1 MSLNILDFKPAL
13 EDLENGV
20 AAKEKEYVWYGR
32 LTDRSVLEKAISTEV
47 QSQASL
53 KINDCT
59 LRVRKIIGNGSMRFV
74 MTGKRWIGRGEC
86 SECSHAS
93 SQDMYDIFCAMAGQ
107 TMDKIRFKFQGP
119 GDTVFELDM
128 FTNPDGSFKE
138 WCKVDWEVP
147 MAVTEFPALPFVLED
162 VIFGGNDDYT
172 AEQRKSVDKLLNKEF
187 INPVATGVSKS

>member
-1 MSLNILDFKPAL
+1 MSLSILSLTPAL
-13 EDLENGV
+13 EDLENGI

-32 LTDRSVLEKAISTEV
+32 LTDLSVLEKAIAKEV

-59 LRVRKIIGNGSMRFV
+59 LRVRKVIDNGEMRFV
-74 MTGKRWIGRGEC
+74 MTGKRWVGRGEC
-86 SECSHAS
+86 QECSHAS
-93 SQDMYDIFCAMAGQ
+93 SKDMYDIFCAMAGQ

-147 MAVTEFPALPFVLED
+147 EAVTEFPALPFTLQD
-162 VIFGGNDDYT
+162 IIFGGNDDYT
-172 AEQRKSVDKLLNKEF
+172 PEQRKAVNKLLNEEF
-187 INPVATGVSKS
+187 VNQFVPTAE